1 MGHIELAAPVTHI
14 WYFKGVPSRL
24 GSLRDLAPKELE
36 KIIYFAAYVITHVD
50 EAKRSR
56 DLATLET
63 QVRKEIAQI
72 DVDAEAKRAKYA
84 EDLEHRLAELESK
97 GEKAASLNRARKD
110 TARQVKG
117 LAAPRERDPAPR
129 AQPWNTLPRQS
140 PRQRRANERL
150 CAGLRDP
157 PR

>member
-24 GSLRDLAPKELE
+24 GYVLDLAPKELE
-36 KIIYFAAYVITHVD
+36 KIIYFAAYLITHVD

-72 DVDAEAKRAKYA
+72 DIDAEAKRAKYA
-84 EDLEHRLAELESK
+84 EDLENRLAELGPK
-97 GEKAASLNRARKD
+97 GEKAAPPNRPRQDTRPTGKNPEPHRARA
-110 TARQVKG
+110 T
-117 LAAPRERDPAPR
+117 
-129 AQPWNTLPRQS
+129 
-140 PRQRRANERL
+140 
-150 CAGLRDP
+150 
-157 PR
+157 